1 MLSHGHGQLAD
12 VRAGPPAGAVV
23 LGAALEPVEQTV
35 GARLVTV
42 HLPQPR
48 ALEIAGTVVDKA
60 LHVLWRIAEEQP
72 HLVGKLPAL
81 PEAADQLGHAAP
93 TAAAGIACLRQNA
106 LGQPV
111 LQIAVQHGGTVEIQQ
126 RLPALEADGQQAQ
139 SLGRQQPVQPPR
151 RPAAPPGHRRGR
163 GADCPF

>member
-1 MLSHGHGQLAD
+1 M
-12 VRAGPPAGAVV
+12 
-23 LGAALEPVEQTV
+23 
-35 GARLVTV
+35 
-42 HLPQPR
+42 
-48 ALEIAGTVVDKA
+48 VDKA

-93 TAAAGIACLRQNA
+93 AAAAGIACLRQNA

-139 SLGRQQPVQPPR
+139 SLGRQQPVQPPHVVQQR
-151 RPAAPPGHRRGR
+151 LPVIAGAGEQTARFDARQRGR
-163 GADCPF
+163 ALPDKDLLRHAVPPFVPPNSMPQPAVIYVSVNLF